1 MEIRYFSDL
10 ICPFCYIAEH
20 SVMIKLKEV
29 YGVSFLWL
37 GMELHPETPP
47 GGVDTSDARYRPFRL
62 YVEKYARDFGL
73 DNVPFPD
80 KTYNTGKVLRL
91 AEFARDK
98 NKLDVFQKTAMQA
111 YWNEGANLEDNGVL
125 GQIAVQAG
133 LDSGEALLAL
143 TVPTYQLRLDK
154 RRYNAL
160 GLGVKTLPAFMWD
173 KKLLLGCQGVDIFEQ
188 ALNKS

>member
-20 SVMIKLKEV
+20 SVMIKLKETH
-29 YGVSFLWL
+29 GVSFLWL

-47 GGVDTSDARYRPFRL
+47 A
-62 YVEKYARDFGL
+62 
-73 DNVPFPD
+73 
-80 KTYNTGKVLRL
+80 
-91 AEFARDK
+91 
-98 NKLDVFQKTAMQA
+98 
-111 YWNEGANLEDNGVL
+111 
-125 GQIAVQAG
+125 IQAG

-173 KKLLLGCQGVDIFEQ
+173 KKLLLFTW
-188 ALNKS
+188 ALPTGIPAGKVLKTVKLLQDVS